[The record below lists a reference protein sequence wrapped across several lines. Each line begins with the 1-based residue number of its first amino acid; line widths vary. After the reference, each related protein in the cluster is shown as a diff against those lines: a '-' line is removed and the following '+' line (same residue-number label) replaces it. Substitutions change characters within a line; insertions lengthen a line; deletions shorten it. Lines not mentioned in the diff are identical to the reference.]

1 MNLFTWALITEL
13 DNLSTC
19 FELANL
25 GTYFLYFQIRPQIWL
40 PHDFSQSTFSQST
53 VPNVGH
59 LSDITQPHS
68 GYLDNMTQDDIHQF
82 TQSKREFSLKCD
94 INNL

>member
-1 MNLFTWALITEL
+1 MFTWALITEL
-13 DNLSTC
+13 ANLSTC

-40 PHDFSQSTFSQST
+40 PHDFSQST

-59 LSDITQPHS
+59 LSDITQPHP

-82 TQSKREFSLKCD
+82 TQSKREFSLKFD
-94 INNL
+94 VKNL